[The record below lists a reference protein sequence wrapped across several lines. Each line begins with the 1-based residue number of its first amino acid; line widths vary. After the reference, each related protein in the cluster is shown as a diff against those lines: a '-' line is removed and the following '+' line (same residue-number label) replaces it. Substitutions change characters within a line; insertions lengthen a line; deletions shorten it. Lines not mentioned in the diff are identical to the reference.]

1 MKTKSVQ
8 IAMLCSVV
16 MGVGPEAVV
25 AAGEREVCV
34 PRAPETAGQTIGY
47 ELIDLMRREAWVT
60 TDWNV
65 EDYEA
70 FSPGLTA
77 LNWLKN
83 DPRLGY
89 AAHAVVLRS
98 PGCDADGEFTHQT
111 MFGRTF
117 FHIADITGAT
127 GGELT
132 NGALTEGGVIKHH
145 RLEFEADQTVSFLV
159 SPSGESFV
167 RVNRPIDA
175 SAGDNALPEGWILKE
190 LALSSSWQA
199 DLIGEVRVLRLD
211 DGTSYQGPIIEM
223 PLDTVHVQRSLGFRG
238 ELK

>member
-1 MKTKSVQ
+1 MKIQSV
-8 IAMLCSVV
+8 IVATICSVV
-16 MGVGPEAVV
+16 LGAGAVATIV
-25 AAGEREVCV
+25 AGEREVCV
-34 PRAPETAGQTIGY
+34 QRTPETAGQNVGY

-60 TDWNV
+60 TDWTL
-65 EDYEA
+65 EA
-70 FSPGLTA
+70 YAEFSPGVTA

-89 AAHAVVLRS
+89 AAQATVLRS
-98 PGCDADGEFTHQT
+98 PGCDADGEFTYQT

-127 GGELT
+127 GGHLA
-132 NGALTEGGVIKHH
+132 NGALTEGAVIKHH
-145 RLEFEADQTVSFLV
+145 RLEFEADQSVLFLV

-175 SAGDNALPEGWILKE
+175 SAGDNALSEGWVLQE
-190 LALSSSWQA
+190 LTLASAWQA

-211 DGTSYQGPIIEM
+211 DGTSYQGPIVEM
-223 PLDTVHVQRSLGFRG
+223 PIDVVHVQTEPLDFA
-238 ELK
+238 EN

>member
-1 MKTKSVQ
+1 MNSTLLIFATLSAVTLSV
-8 IAMLCSVV
+8 IA
-16 MGVGPEAVV
+16 VGAD
-25 AAGEREVCV
+25 GREVCA
-34 PRAPETAGQTIGY
+34 PRAPETAGQDVGY
-47 ELIDLMRREAWVT
+47 ELIDILRREAWVT
-60 TDWNV
+60 TDWTV
-65 EDYEA
+65 DAYAE

-89 AAHAVVLRS
+89 AAQAMVLRS
-98 PGCDADGEFTHQT
+98 PGCDADGEFTYQT

-117 FHIADITGAT
+117 FHIADITGAS
-127 GGELT
+127 GGDLT

-159 SPSGESFV
+159 SSSGESFV

-175 SAGDNALPEGWILKE
+175 SAGDNALPEGWVLQE
-190 LALSSSWQA
+190 LRLASAWQA

-211 DGTSYQGPIIEM
+211 DGTSFQGPISEM
-223 PLDTVHVQRSLGFRG
+223 PVDAGHVQTEPSDFA
-238 ELK
+238 EN

>member
-1 MKTKSVQ
+1 MNSTLLIFATLSAVTLGV
-8 IAMLCSVV
+8 IA
-16 MGVGPEAVV
+16 VGAD
-25 AAGEREVCV
+25 GREVCA
-34 PRAPETAGQTIGY
+34 PRAPETAGQDVGY
-47 ELIDLMRREAWVT
+47 ELIDILRREAWVT
-60 TDWNV
+60 TDWTV
-65 EDYEA
+65 DAYAE

-89 AAHAVVLRS
+89 AAQAMVLRS
-98 PGCDADGEFTHQT
+98 PGCEADGEFTYQT

-127 GGELT
+127 GGDLT

-145 RLEFEADQTVSFLV
+145 WLEFEADQTVSFLV
-159 SPSGESFV
+159 SPSGDSFV

-175 SAGDNALPEGWILKE
+175 SAGANALPEGWVLQE
-190 LALSSSWQA
+190 LTLASAWQA

-211 DGTSYQGPIIEM
+211 DGTSFQGPISEM
-223 PLDTVHVQRSLGFRG
+223 PVDAGHVQTEPSDFA
-238 ELK
+238 EN